1 MTRLLNPWSAPL
13 RCRWLLLIP
22 LLTGMSG
29 LSAAAVGP
37 AGQEPIVVL
46 MSWDGVRHD
55 YPDLTDLPGL
65 ARLAGEGV
73 RAGRLT
79 PVFPSNT
86 FPGHVSLATGTYPDR
101 HGIIDNHFY
110 DRDGRQYRYSADADW
125 IEAEPLWIAA
135 ERQGIPTATYF
146 WVGSESDWRGQGT
159 RYRIAPFDGDRP
171 ESAKV
176 DQMLEWLA
184 LAEDE
189 RPRLIMSYWAGADHE
204 GHDHGPDADAVVEQL
219 QAQDQQLQRLLAG
232 IDGLGLWPRTTL
244 IVVSDHGMAEMARFL
259 DLPGALEDAGIAA
272 RSVGSAVANVYLED
286 QGELDAA
293 LAAVSALSPA
303 RVYRRS
309 DLPPELRMSHPT
321 RSGDLVLITEP
332 PYTFSRPPGAA
343 GFLRSALY
351 SLGWRRFGGHGYDP
365 QLADMGGIFLAMGR
379 GVPPRLV
386 LPEVQ
391 QIDVAATVARLLNIE
406 PPRDSEGHAVRG
418 IGEHLVGA
426 QR

>member
-1 MTRLLNPWSAPL
+1 MTTFLTRWLAC
-13 RCRWLLLIP
+13 CRWLLLIP
-22 LLTGMSG
+22 LLATGAA
-29 LSAAAVGP
+29 SAAVTAAPGN
-37 AGQEPIVVL
+37 EPIVIV

-55 YPDLTDLPGL
+55 YPDLTELPGL
-65 ARLAGEGV
+65 ARVAGEGV

-86 FPGHVSLATGTYPDR
+86 FPGHVSLATGTHPDR

-135 ERQGIPTATYF
+135 ERQGVPAATYF
-146 WVGSESDWRGQGT
+146 WVGSETDWQGQGT
-159 RYRIAPFDGDRP
+159 RYRIAPFDSDRP

-184 LAEDE
+184 MPEDR

-204 GHDHGPDADAVVEQL
+204 GHDHGPDADVVVEQM
-219 QAQDQQLQRLLAG
+219 QAQDRQLQRLLAG
-232 IDGLGLWPRTTL
+232 IDDLGLWPRTTL
-244 IVVSDHGMAEMARFL
+244 IIVSDHGMTDMARFL
-259 DLPGALEDAGIAA
+259 DLPGALEDAGIGA
-272 RSVGSAVANVYLED
+272 RTVGSAVANVYLD
-286 QGELDAA
+286 DPGQLDAA
-293 LAAVSALSPA
+293 LAAVSELSPA
-303 RVYRRS
+303 RVYRRAEV
-309 DLPPELRMSHPT
+309 PAELRMAHPT
-321 RSGDLVLITEP
+321 RTGDLVLITDP
-332 PYTFSRPPGAA
+332 PFTFSRPRGAA
-343 GFLRSALY
+343 GFLQSVLY
-351 SLGWRRFGGHGYDP
+351 TLGWGFGGHGYDP
-365 QLADMGGIFLAMGR
+365 RLPDMGGIFLAMGR

-426 QR
+426 GR